1 MLLAMDTATQII
13 SLALHDGDRLLME
26 CTLTVGRNHSAW
38 LAPMVQQAM
47 AQFDLTAADLK
58 AMAVSVGPGSYT
70 GLRIGVALAKGMAA
84 VCNIPLVPVSTLDT
98 IAVGQTFHDSQ
109 AALVALVSAGRRRVI
124 SGEYR
129 SEGGR
134 WTAQG
139 SPVLQSWDD
148 LLASY
153 DDLPVWL
160 TGEISRQGME
170 KVRAAIAGGQS
181 IHLMPAAEGLRR
193 AGYLAEEAW
202 RRLRV
207 ASAEEHFSADRVMP
221 IYMKSPG

>member
-26 CTLTVGRNHSAW
+26 CTLTVGRNHSAR
-38 LAPMVQQAM
+38 LAPMVRQAM
-47 AQFDLTAADLK
+47 AQFDLTAADLQ
-58 AMAVSVGPGSYT
+58 ALAVSVGPGSYT

-84 VCNIPLVPVSTLDT
+84 VRSIPLVPVSTLD
-98 IAVGQTFHDSQ
+98 ALAAGQTLHDPQ

-129 SEGGR
+129 RQNGR
-134 WTAQG
+134 WKAQG
-139 SPVLQSWDD
+139 PPALQSWDD

-153 DDLPVWL
+153 EDLPLWL
-160 TGEISRQGME
+160 TGEISRQGLE
-170 KVRAAIAGGQS
+170 KVQAAIAGGQS
-181 IHLMPAAEGLRR
+181 IRLRPAAERLRR

-202 RRLRV
+202 RRLRA
-207 ASAEEHFSADRVMP
+207 ASAEEHFPADRVMP
-221 IYMKSPG
+221 LYLKPPG